1 MGTLSIGTLKIL
13 TPFSWLW
20 RHFRRTPQKE
30 SSSEPIAGDV
40 VDEILQQGVDESRQQ
55 PIHTIYYRTP
65 KAYFQAVSETTVL
78 GEYDCIDG
86 RRCALCDNGATR
98 LVYKPFEE
106 EE

>member
-20 RHFRRTPQKE
+20 RHFRRTPKKE
-30 SSSEPIAGDV
+30 SSSEPIVGDV
-40 VDEILQQGVDESRQQ
+40 VDESLQQ
-55 PIHTIYYRTP
+55 PIHTIYYRTS
-65 KAYFQAVSETTVL
+65 KAYYQAVSENVIL

-98 LVYKPFEE
+98 LVYRPFEDE
-106 EE
+106 E